1 MDETRHL
8 HLALRLV
15 AALRHMTAEDIAARA
30 GMDKGQV
37 SKYLRKQ
44 VNLKINTLTKLLR
57 ALDVSYP
64 DFVAVMA
71 QLDEVDAQAGLPLF
85 DDAEGPEIAE
95 ALGLPPEIAWLADE
109 VKRLNRH
116 MQRVV
121 SKLTYTYRPPS
132 SYVTDR

>member
-109 VKRLNRH
+109 VKRLNWH

-121 SKLTYTYRPPS
+121 SKLTYSYRTRG
-132 SYVTDR
+132 SYITDR